1 MNKKSIPNIVTF
13 FGVLSAVLVII
24 SAFVPYEFAIRSL
37 LTAMVLALWSNH
49 WLLEDRL

>member
-1 MNKKSIPNIVTF
+1 MKKSVPNIVTF
-13 FGVLSAVLVII
+13 FGVLSAVLMII

-37 LTAMVLALWSNH
+37 LLAMVLSSWNTN